1 METLKKRVSAS
12 ENISP
17 ELLQQNEQ
25 DLAEFKVS
33 HNLRAED
40 VYQIAARWQGSVRDP
55 PLPRGYREAIT
66 GYREDITDYLR
77 SPFPYKFQSDLES
90 SIVED
95 TSIKSG
101 SLSIDSEIYSRP
113 FENQFYKAM
122 TRYAVSQEAMRIVHL
137 VPFKDKDKHW
147 DWARQFWHGDKD
159 SSFLEFLQAL
169 EVRDYI
175 FGFCTWNASLPTRP
189 PQRVPEVFL
198 DICDS
203 MWPDRQDG
211 AVMYP
216 DLDDRRL
223 DVPISLD
230 GLLTRK
236 GLSEDEKIKL
246 LQAWFSFRENWPQTG
261 RYTVWSLKS
270 SDDAYARLRGW
281 MESMNIR

>member
-1 METLKKRVSAS
+1 VETLKKRVSAS

-25 DLAEFKVS
+25 DLAEYKVS

-40 VYQIAARWQGSVRDP
+40 VYKIAARWQGFRRDP
-55 PLPRGYREAIT
+55 PRARGYRAIT
-66 GYREDITDYLR
+66 GYRKDITDYLR

-95 TSIKSG
+95 TSIELS
-101 SLSIDSEIYSRP
+101 SLSIDSVIYSRT
-113 FENQFYKAM
+113 FENQFYKA
-122 TRYAVSQEAMRIVHL
+122 TIRYAVSQEAMRIVHL
-137 VPFKDKDKHW
+137 LPFKDKDKHW
-147 DWARQFWHGDKD
+147 DWVRQFWHGDKD

-175 FGFCTWNASLPTRP
+175 FGFRTWNVSLTTRP
-189 PQRVPEVFL
+189 PQRAPEVFL
-198 DICDS
+198 DIWDS
-203 MWPDRQDG
+203 MWPGREGG

-236 GLSEDEKIKL
+236 GLSEDEKTKL
-246 LQAWFSFRENWPQTG
+246 LQAWFSFRKN
-261 RYTVWSLKS
+261 
-270 SDDAYARLRGW
+270 
-281 MESMNIR
+281 